1 MANICSNEFYASSID
16 NSNLEFIA
24 KFLEENLD
32 ADVYSWESDYIEACF
47 DSKWT
52 FPESL
57 MEELYNGIPNKEDI
71 YIRCLSVEYGNL
83 YHALWVCDEDGWAEV

>member
-1 MANICSNEFYASSID
+1 MANICSNELYATSED
-16 NSNLEFIA
+16 ESNLEFIS
-24 KFLEENLD
+24 KFLDEKLY
-32 ADVYSWESDYIEACF
+32 ADIYDSASDFIEASF
-47 DSKWT
+47 DSRWT

-83 YHALWVCDEDGWAEV
+83 YHALWVCDEDGWSEV